1 MDAYGLA
8 DISAPSKQPT
18 LPGMGSGDE
27 DSEEGEPDEAK
38 PNITLRGGSR
48 SPKYQ
53 SGTKATE
60 EATKSKE
67 DPK

>member
-1 MDAYGLA
+1 
-8 DISAPSKQPT
+8 
-18 LPGMGSGDE
+18 MGSGDE